1 MTVPRRIA
9 LTPSVAALVSLPMAS
24 AAMAG
29 WRRSR
34 STDRAAS

>member
-9 LTPSVAALVSLPMAS
+9 PTLSVAALVSLPMAS

-29 WRRSR
+29 I
-34 STDRAAS
+34 AAFPVD